1 MRGEAGAVRRALL
14 GLLVLALALRVG
26 FGLTREG
33 LTAASDERNWDGVA
47 RAFLVSG
54 VLHPGTYWPPLYPLM
69 LAGIYRAAGHDPG
82 TVRLWQALL
91 GTITCMLLYGIGRR
105 IGGARVG
112 LVAAGLG
119 AVYPLFVFFSGVL
132 MAETLL
138 VFLTAAALLLA
149 LRFETAC
156 STAQAAALGAVLGLG
171 ALCKPVVLAW
181 ALLLLWG
188 WWRRCGLSLGQRGA
202 RVAAVV
208 GTMGLVVAPWTV
220 RNALVT
226 GFFVPISSNL
236 GMNLMVGNEPGANG
250 RYQNDVDYIAM
261 FDRLTGSGHPVARDR
276 RAVREALGWVAEAP
290 ARFTGLVFR
299 KLAWFWSP
307 LAPDEPA
314 HRNWVALFSSGPLLV
329 LGLLGTIRLRG
340 RPEAWAVGSLL
351 LGLSLVH
358 ALFFAHTRF
367 RLPIDAALM
376 GPAAWV
382 LVRGWDGWRRRVRM

>member
-1 MRGEAGAVRRALL
+1 MRAETGAVRRALP
-14 GLLVLALALRVG
+14 GLLALALALRVG
-26 FGLTREG
+26 FGLMQEG

-69 LAGIYRAAGHDPG
+69 LAGTYRVVGPHPG

-119 AVYPLFVFFSGVL
+119 AAYPLFVFFTGVL

-149 LRFETAC
+149 LRFEAAC
-156 STAQAAALGAVLGLG
+156 STARAAALGAVLGLG

-181 ALLLLWG
+181 VPLLLWG
-188 WWRRCGLSLGQRGA
+188 WWRRCGLCAGQRVA

-208 GTMGLVVAPWTV
+208 GTMGLVIAPWTV

-250 RYQNDVDYIAM
+250 RYRNGVDYIAM
-261 FDRLTGSGHPVARDR
+261 FDRLTGSGHPVERDR
-276 RAVREALGWVAEAP
+276 RAVRVVLGWVAEAP

-314 HRNWVALFSSGPLLV
+314 HRNRVALFSSGPLLV

-340 RPEAWAVGSLL
+340 RPEARAVGSLL

-382 LVRGWDGWRRRVRM
+382 LVRGWDGWRRRAGM